1 MHSAVILCRE
11 NVLMGKTFVNFVV
24 LSKTVQVSPQM
35 LMVTICDGESVGST
49 EYLD

>member
-1 MHSAVILCRE
+1 
-11 NVLMGKTFVNFVV
+11 MGKTFVDFVV

-35 LMVTICDGESVGST
+35 LLLTTCDGESVGSV